1 MQKYTKVHKPGTNKT
16 QMVESDR
23 VDFYR
28 QYGWE
33 PVVAEVTAE
42 LKAPKKTA
50 KSKPA
55 VEYTMTVE
63 AEAVDSPEEVGDD
76 TIKGD

>member
-1 MQKYTKVHKPGTNKT
+1 MGNYVKVHKPGTNKT
-16 QMVESDR
+16 QMVEVDK

-33 PVVAEVTAE
+33 PVVAEITAQ

-50 KSKPA
+50 KPKPA
-55 VEYTMTVE
+55 VEYTLSVS
-63 AEAVDSPEEVGDD
+63 VDSPEEVGDD
-76 TIKGD
+76 NIKGD